1 MVDEE
6 DDAKLRYERRFA
18 ALEQNVAVIMSN
30 YATKEDIAQLG
41 TQIVRMETQ
50 MARMETQMARMETQM
65 ARMETRLVKWV
76 IGAMA
81 ASIVSVIGTALSI
94 AKLFIA

>member
-1 MVDEE
+1 MVDDE
-6 DDAKLRYERRFA
+6 DDTKLAHERRFA
-18 ALEQNVAVIMSN
+18 ALEQNVAVILSN
-30 YATKEDIAQLG
+30 YATKEDIAHVG
-41 TQIVRMETQ
+41 TQIV
-50 MARMETQMARMETQM
+50 RMETQMARMETQM

-94 AKLFIA
+94 AKLFIG

>member
-1 MVDEE
+1 MVGDE
-6 DDAKLRYERRFA
+6 DDTKLAYGRRFA

-30 YATKEDIAQLG
+30 YATKEDIAHLG
-41 TQIVRMETQ
+41 TQIV
-50 MARMETQMARMETQM
+50 RMETQM

-94 AKLFIA
+94 AKLFMS